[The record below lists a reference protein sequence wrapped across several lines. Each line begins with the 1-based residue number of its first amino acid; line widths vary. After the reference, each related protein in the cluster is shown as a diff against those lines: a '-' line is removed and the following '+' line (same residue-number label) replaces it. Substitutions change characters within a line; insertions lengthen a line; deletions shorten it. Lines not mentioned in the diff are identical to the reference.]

1 MVCVI
6 EHLNNMIFLDID
18 TVIPFSRKYP
28 HRTIREIIRADSG
41 YLKDLFVKDD
51 RVVFSDSCFKEICRL
66 TRGHKD
72 NWETPVKPSLSIFSR
87 LKTYKESYLFD
98 LMMRRSKP
106 YKRQDLKCVNNI
118 FIKFLDNDL

>member
-1 MVCVI
+1 
-6 EHLNNMIFLDID
+6 MIFLDID

-98 LMMRRSKP
+98 FNDEKIQALQKAR
-106 YKRQDLKCVNNI
+106 LKMC
-118 FIKFLDNDL
+118 K